1 MFNFFLHTSLLQC
14 DKYAL
19 TLWRIH
25 DIIQSS
31 NYKTRK
37 IMRKSI
43 LMGLALVAALAFVS
57 CKSSESSYKKAY
69 EKAKAQEM
77 AQTNT
82 TDQVETAPVTVT
94 PVVTTP
100 VSTTA
105 ANTENDRQERLT
117 VMNGGTLKAF
127 NVVCGSFS
135 SVDNANNLRN
145 TLVAKG
151 YSAQVAQNPETGM
164 YRVIAASFDDR
175 ASAVTSRDQLRG
187 TYPDAWLLYRT
198 Y

>member
-1 MFNFFLHTSLLQC
+1 M
-14 DKYAL
+14 
-19 TLWRIH
+19 
-25 DIIQSS
+25 
-31 NYKTRK
+31 
-37 IMRKSI
+37 
-43 LMGLALVAALAFVS
+43 MGIAFVAALALVS

-69 EKAKAQEM
+69 EKAKAQELTRTEM
-77 AQTNT
+77 
-82 TDQVETAPVTVT
+82 TDQVETPPVTVT

-100 VSTTA
+100 VTQA
-105 ANTENDRQERLT
+105 ENTDNDRQERLN

-135 SVDNANNLRN
+135 NVDNANNLRN

-164 YRVIAASFDDR
+164 YRVIASSFDDR
-175 ASAVTSRDQLRG
+175 ASAVNSRNLLRA

>member
-1 MFNFFLHTSLLQC
+1 MKKTLMMGA
-14 DKYAL
+14 AL
-19 TLWRIH
+19 I
-25 DIIQSS
+25 
-31 NYKTRK
+31 
-37 IMRKSI
+37 
-43 LMGLALVAALAFVS
+43 AALAFVS

-77 AQTNT
+77 ASTST

-100 VSTTA
+100 VVEPNTA
-105 ANTENDRQERLT
+105 NDRQERLT

-135 SVDNANNLRN
+135 KVENANNLRN
-145 TLVAKG
+145 TLVSKG

-175 ASAVTSRDQLRG
+175 ASAVTSILKNISKTAKTNFRSWWNSVLRKIRSLRRRG
-187 TYPDAWLLYRT
+187 ILSRT
-198 Y
+198 SRFCIIRKRAKQSI

>member
-1 MFNFFLHTSLLQC
+1 
-14 DKYAL
+14 
-19 TLWRIH
+19 
-25 DIIQSS
+25 
-31 NYKTRK
+31 
-37 IMRKSI
+37 MRKSI

-77 AQTNT
+77 SQANT
-82 TDQVETAPVTVT
+82 TDQVETAPVTVA

-100 VSTTA
+100 VTTA

-164 YRVIAASFDDR
+164 YRVIASSFDDR
-175 ASAVTSRDQLRG
+175 ASAVQSRDQLRG

>member
-31 NYKTRK
+31 NYKTRI

>member
-1 MFNFFLHTSLLQC
+1 
-14 DKYAL
+14 
-19 TLWRIH
+19 
-25 DIIQSS
+25 
-31 NYKTRK
+31 
-37 IMRKSI
+37 MRKSI

-164 YRVIAASFDDR
+164 YRVIAASHFPR
-175 ASAVTSRDQLRG
+175 PTSWHLPRCLASLSHLLRILFLVKHKKG
-187 TYPDAWLLYRT
+187 LWPYWSSPFFQSNRHQ
-198 Y
+198 

>member
-1 MFNFFLHTSLLQC
+1 
-14 DKYAL
+14 
-19 TLWRIH
+19 
-25 DIIQSS
+25 
-31 NYKTRK
+31 
-37 IMRKSI
+37 MRKSI
-43 LMGLALVAALAFVS
+43 FMGLALVAALAFVS

-82 TDQVETAPVTVT
+82 SDQVESAPVSVT
-94 PVVTTP
+94 PVVTTTP
-100 VSTTA
+100 VTV

-127 NVVCGSFS
+127 NVVCGAFS
-135 SVDNANNLRN
+135 NVDNANNLRN

>member
-1 MFNFFLHTSLLQC
+1 MKKKL
-14 DKYAL
+14 
-19 TLWRIH
+19 
-25 DIIQSS
+25 
-31 NYKTRK
+31 
-37 IMRKSI
+37 M
-43 LMGLALVAALAFVS
+43 MGLALVAALSFVS
-57 CKSSESSYKKAY
+57 CKSSESTYKKAY

-77 AQTNT
+77 ARTTT

-94 PVVTTP
+94 PVVTTTP
-100 VSTTA
+100 VTTTPV

-117 VMNGGTLKAF
+117 VMNGGTLQAF

-145 TLVAKG
+145 TLVSKG

-175 ASAVTSRDQLRG
+175 ATAVQSRDQLRG

>member
-1 MFNFFLHTSLLQC
+1 
-14 DKYAL
+14 
-19 TLWRIH
+19 
-25 DIIQSS
+25 
-31 NYKTRK
+31 
-37 IMRKSI
+37 MRKSI

-77 AQTNT
+77 AQANT
-82 TDQVETAPVTVT
+82 TDQVETAPVTVA

-100 VSTTA
+100 VTTA

-151 YSAQVAQNPETGM
+151 YSAQVAQAESGM
-164 YRVIAASFDDR
+164 YRVIASSFDDR
-175 ASAVTSRDQLRG
+175 ASAVQSRDQLRG

>member
-1 MFNFFLHTSLLQC
+1 M
-14 DKYAL
+14 K
-19 TLWRIH
+19 
-25 DIIQSS
+25 
-31 NYKTRK
+31 KK
-37 IMRKSI
+37 
-43 LMGLALVAALAFVS
+43 LMMGVAFVAALALVS

-69 EKAKAQEM
+69 EKAKAQEL
-77 AQTNT
+77 TRSES
-82 TDQVETAPVTVT
+82 DQVETPPVTVT

-100 VSTTA
+100 VTQA
-105 ANTENDRQERLT
+105 DNADNDRQERLT

-135 SVDNANNLRN
+135 NVDNANNLRN

-164 YRVIAASFDDR
+164 YRVIASSFDDR
-175 ASAVTSRDQLRG
+175 ASAVNSRNLLRS

>member
-1 MFNFFLHTSLLQC
+1 M
-14 DKYAL
+14 K
-19 TLWRIH
+19 
-25 DIIQSS
+25 
-31 NYKTRK
+31 
-37 IMRKSI
+37 KSI

-57 CKSSESSYKKAY
+57 CKSSESSYRKAY

-100 VSTTA
+100 VTTAAA

-135 SVDNANNLRN
+135 SVDNANNLR
-145 TLVAKG
+145 
-151 YSAQVAQNPETGM
+151 
-164 YRVIAASFDDR
+164 DR
-175 ASAVTSRDQLRG
+175 KSVV
-187 TYPDAWLLYRT
+187 
-198 Y
+198 

>member
-1 MFNFFLHTSLLQC
+1 MQ
-14 DKYAL
+14 
-19 TLWRIH
+19 
-25 DIIQSS
+25 II
-31 NYKTRK
+31 RK
-37 IMRKSI
+37 
-43 LMGLALVAALAFVS
+43 
-57 CKSSESSYKKAY
+57 
-69 EKAKAQEM
+69 Q
-77 AQTNT
+77 
-82 TDQVETAPVTVT
+82 VT

-100 VSTTA
+100 VTA

-135 SVDNANNLRN
+135 NVDNANNLRN
-145 TLVAKG
+145 TLVGKG

-175 ASAVTSRDQLRG
+175 ASAIASRDQLRG

>member
-1 MFNFFLHTSLLQC
+1 MS
-14 DKYAL
+14 
-19 TLWRIH
+19 R
-25 DIIQSS
+25 
-31 NYKTRK
+31 
-37 IMRKSI
+37 
-43 LMGLALVAALAFVS
+43 
-57 CKSSESSYKKAY
+57 
-69 EKAKAQEM
+69 
-77 AQTNT
+77 TNT

-94 PVVTTP
+94 PVVTTTP
-100 VSTTA
+100 VATVE
-105 ANTENDRQERLT
+105 ANTANDRQERLT

-135 SVDNANNLRN
+135 NVDNANNLRN

-164 YRVIAASFDDR
+164 YRVIASSFDDR
-175 ASAVTSRDQLRG
+175 ASAVQSRDQLRG

>member
-1 MFNFFLHTSLLQC
+1 MKKNL
-14 DKYAL
+14 
-19 TLWRIH
+19 
-25 DIIQSS
+25 
-31 NYKTRK
+31 
-37 IMRKSI
+37 

-77 AQTNT
+77 ARTNT

-94 PVVTTP
+94 PVVTTTP
-100 VSTTA
+100 VTTPVE
-105 ANTENDRQERLT
+105 ANTANDRQERLT

-135 SVDNANNLRN
+135 NVDNANNLRN

-164 YRVIAASFDDR
+164 YRVIASSFDDR
-175 ASAVTSRDQLRG
+175 ASAVQSRDQLRG

>member
-1 MFNFFLHTSLLQC
+1 MKKNL
-14 DKYAL
+14 
-19 TLWRIH
+19 
-25 DIIQSS
+25 
-31 NYKTRK
+31 
-37 IMRKSI
+37 

-57 CKSSESSYKKAY
+57 CKSSESGYKKAY

-77 AQTNT
+77 ARA
-82 TDQVETAPVTVT
+82 TDQQVETAPVTVT

-100 VSTTA
+100 VTTVQDN
-105 ANTENDRQERLT
+105 NTQDRQERLT
-117 VMNGGTLKAF
+117 VMNGGTLKAY

-135 SVDNANNLRN
+135 NVDNANNLRN

-151 YSAQVAQNPETGM
+151 YSAQVAQNPETNM
-164 YRVIAASFDDR
+164 YRVIAATFDDR
-175 ASAVTSRDQLRG
+175 ASAVASRDQLRG

>member
-1 MFNFFLHTSLLQC
+1 
-14 DKYAL
+14 
-19 TLWRIH
+19 
-25 DIIQSS
+25 
-31 NYKTRK
+31 
-37 IMRKSI
+37 MRKSI
-43 LMGLALVAALAFVS
+43 FMGLALIAALAFVS

-82 TDQVETAPVTVT
+82 TDQVETAPVSVT

-100 VSTTA
+100 VTA

-135 SVDNANNLRN
+135 NVDNANNLRN
-145 TLVAKG
+145 TLVGKG

-175 ASAVTSRDQLRG
+175 ASAIASRDQLRG

>member
-1 MFNFFLHTSLLQC
+1 M
-14 DKYAL
+14 K
-19 TLWRIH
+19 
-25 DIIQSS
+25 
-31 NYKTRK
+31 
-37 IMRKSI
+37 KSI

-57 CKSSESSYKKAY
+57 CKSSESSYRKAY

-100 VSTTA
+100 VTTA
-105 ANTENDRQERLT
+105 AATNTENDRQERLT

-145 TLVAKG
+145 TLVSKG

-164 YRVIAASFDDR
+164 YRVIASSFDDR
-175 ASAVTSRDQLRG
+175 AAAVQSRDQLRG

>member
-1 MFNFFLHTSLLQC
+1 M
-14 DKYAL
+14 
-19 TLWRIH
+19 
-25 DIIQSS
+25 
-31 NYKTRK
+31 
-37 IMRKSI
+37 
-43 LMGLALVAALAFVS
+43 MGVALVAALAFVS

-77 AQTNT
+77 AQTVTTT

-100 VSTTA
+100 TTTV
-105 ANTENDRQERLT
+105 ANTANDRQERLN

-135 SVDNANNLRN
+135 NVDNANNLRN

-164 YRVIAASFDDR
+164 YRVVATSFDDR
-175 ASAVTSRDQLRG
+175 AAAISSRDQLRG
-187 TYPDAWLLYRT
+187 TYPDAWILYRT

>member
-1 MFNFFLHTSLLQC
+1 
-14 DKYAL
+14 
-19 TLWRIH
+19 
-25 DIIQSS
+25 
-31 NYKTRK
+31 
-37 IMRKSI
+37 
-43 LMGLALVAALAFVS
+43 MGLALVAALAFVS

-77 AQTNT
+77 AQANT
-82 TDQVETAPVTVT
+82 TDQVETAPVTVA

-100 VSTTA
+100 VTTA

-164 YRVIAASFDDR
+164 YRVIASSFDDR
-175 ASAVTSRDQLRG
+175 ASAVQSRDQLRG

>member
-1 MFNFFLHTSLLQC
+1 MKKNL
-14 DKYAL
+14 
-19 TLWRIH
+19 
-25 DIIQSS
+25 
-31 NYKTRK
+31 
-37 IMRKSI
+37 
-43 LMGLALVAALAFVS
+43 LMGLALVAALAVVS

-77 AQTNT
+77 ARTNT

-94 PVVTTP
+94 PVVTTTP
-100 VSTTA
+100 VTTPVE
-105 ANTENDRQERLT
+105 ANTANDRQERLT

-135 SVDNANNLRN
+135 NVDNANNLRN

-164 YRVIAASFDDR
+164 YRVIASSFDDR
-175 ASAVTSRDQLRG
+175 ASAVQSRDQLRG